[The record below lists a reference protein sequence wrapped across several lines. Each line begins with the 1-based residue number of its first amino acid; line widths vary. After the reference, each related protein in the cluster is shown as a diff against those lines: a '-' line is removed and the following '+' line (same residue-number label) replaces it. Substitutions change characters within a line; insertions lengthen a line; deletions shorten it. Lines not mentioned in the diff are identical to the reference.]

1 MIRLVYGYVLFPA
14 LLAYYKL
21 FRPRTSGVKVVIEDE
36 RSRDILLVRHC
47 YGNREVWHIPGG
59 GYWPR
64 WETPEQAA
72 RREVREELAL
82 EVGALTH
89 LGEYRTD
96 KLGNR
101 DTAQIFSTTVR
112 DAAIRIGPE
121 IAEYRW
127 ASRRTV
133 LETLRTYGVTRHA
146 LGLLESR

>member
-1 MIRLVYGYVLFPA
+1 MIRLVYSYVLFPA

-72 RREVREELAL
+72 RREVREELSL
-82 EVGALTH
+82 ELGALTH

-112 DAAIRIGPE
+112 DPAICVGPE

-146 LGLLESR
+146 LDLLENR